1 MYTVWMVRVSGHPL
15 LSEKLFRS
23 TQSVQKKVGTSWYIQ
38 AQHCLLSDCRKV
50 QRAVVF
56 IHIQTPLLSSSAI
69 HSPAET
75 SFSLAL
81 VSELD

>member
-1 MYTVWMVRVSGHPL
+1 MGVWMVRGSGHPL
-15 LSEKLFRS
+15 LSEKLFS
-23 TQSVQKKVGTSWYIQ
+23 LNAKCAKKAGTSWYIQ

-50 QRAVVF
+50 QRGVVF
-56 IHIQTPLLSSSAI
+56 IHIQPPLLST

-75 SFSLAL
+75 SFALAL